1 VTVPPAVAVAPVRTA
16 ESVTDPPTVMV
27 VDESVVLMLG
37 LFLTTGFT
45 VTEMVTE

>member
-1 VTVPPAVAVAPVRTA
+1 MAVAPVRTA

-27 VDESVVLMLG
+27 VAESVVLMLG